1 MCGGGGG
8 HWSDEMERL
17 EIAQRMQS
25 SLPTFL
31 EQLYHEDHG
40 VIALTTAVIS
50 QGENKN
56 PMHASYYFSE
66 KVGLIP

>member
-1 MCGGGGG
+1 MR
-8 HWSDEMERL
+8 SPRADEMERL

-50 QGENKN
+50 KG
-56 PMHASYYFSE
+56 A
-66 KVGLIP
+66 